1 MMFNLLGPLGAQYRG
16 GIIMGVTDMQRQ
28 LSAVPAARRRQAV
41 RALSVL
47 SVLFL
52 AVGILP
58 WTAPAPLS
66 VRLVAL
72 VAVLA
77 AALGASIA
85 WGLAHSITLDRQ
97 RAREAEFDAMLA
109 AAGGGCNCGT
119 DHGAGGH
126 PARPGATDA
135 ASSADPDCP
144 ADGHGATCAHDCAA
158 CVLSQLR

>member
-1 MMFNLLGPLGAQYRG
+1 MMLNLLGPLRPQYRG
-16 GIIMGVTDMQRQ
+16 GIIIGVTDMQRQ

-41 RALSVL
+41 VALSIL

-72 VAVLA
+72 VAVVA
-77 AALGASIA
+77 AGLGASIA
-85 WGLAHSITLDRQ
+85 WGLAHSIKLDQ
-97 RAREAEFDAMLA
+97 LRAREAEFDAMLA

-119 DHGAGGH
+119 DHGTGGH
-126 PARPGATDA
+126 PARSQATPGG
-135 ASSADPDCP
+135 SADPDCP
-144 ADGHGATCAHDCAA
+144 ADGHGAACAHDCAA